1 MNLALINQAQTMSSR
16 EIAELTGKEHRNVI
30 RDIRIMLTELHGQ
43 EGMLT
48 FEHTY
53 TNEQN
58 GQTYPLFQLPKDET
72 LCLMAGYDVKARMT
86 IIKRWQEL
94 EAQQATKLP
103 QTKLEWMQL
112 AVEQEQALIAQQ
124 AVIDDQVEKLALAAP
139 SVQFVERYVE
149 AKSSKSLSDVAKVL
163 DWKPR
168 EFIKQLSDDKI
179 IFKRGGSWLP
189 YQDNID
195 NGRFT
200 VTTGESNGHVF
211 NQCRIEPK
219 GVAWLAKKYGK

>member
-1 MNLALINQAQTMSSR
+1 MNIEQFKEIPTMSSR
-16 EIAELTGKEHRNVI
+16 DIAELTGKDHSHVM
-30 RDIRIMLTELHGQ
+30 RDIRKMLTDLELG
-43 EGMLT
+43 EST
-48 FEHTY
+48 FGSSY
-53 TNEQN
+53 LSEQN
-58 GQTYPLFQLPKDET
+58 KLLPCYQLPKDET

-94 EAQQATKLP
+94 ESKQLP

-124 AVIDDQVEKLALAAP
+124 AVIADQVEKLAIAAP
-139 SVQFVERYVE
+139 AVEFVERYVE

-163 DWKPR
+163 DWKPQA
-168 EFIKQLSDDKI
+168 FIKQLSDDKI
-179 IFKRGGSWLP
+179 IFKRGGAWLP